1 MRVLL
6 VTHRYPPDGLAG
18 VEQYTQALAAELVR
32 AGDTVGIVTRR
43 PEASR
48 ELRIVRER
56 LPHGASLYRFTGGKV
71 RLDFP
76 LTHAKRLEQFF
87 EAVMAEVDPEVVH
100 FNHLVGLSPRFI
112 EIVHRLRVPIVVS
125 LHDFYFAC
133 PLVHLQKPSG
143 ELCPGPEGGRNCGRT
158 CFADQRH
165 PPALGDPVLRWGLR
179 TMYFRR
185 LLTMAQRLVSGSEY
199 VAEYFEKFV
208 PGGVRVRVIPN
219 GVPLEARGL
228 APGARSTPRER
239 GMLNLAYVGT
249 VAPHKGA
256 HRILEALR
264 VADLGSVQLLV
275 LGAIPGPHREYARAL
290 REQAATISGLKLC
303 VYGEFQR
310 AELPYLLDD
319 VDCVIVP
326 SLVPEAGPQVPR
338 EALAHGLPVIAS
350 RLGALPELVAEGEN
364 GFTFDPTRPGELA
377 AILRRLARDEGLL
390 GRLRQGVRDTPVVT
404 VSGHAGAVRAVYRE
418 AAKDLLHQRP
428 PCGADALETR
438 FLHEALLGL
447 RFGADP

>member
-32 AGDTVGIVTRR
+32 AGETVSIVTRR
-43 PEASR
+43 PGPSQ

-56 LPHGASLYRFTGGKV
+56 LPHDASLYRFSGGKV

-76 LTHAKRLEQFF
+76 LTHAERLEQFF

-100 FNHLVGLSPRFI
+100 FNQLMGLSPRFI
-112 EIVHRLRVPIVVS
+112 EIARRLRVPIVIS

-133 PLVHLQKPSG
+133 PLIHLQKPTG
-143 ELCPGPEGGRNCGRT
+143 EVCPGPDNGRNCGQT
-158 CFADQRH
+158 CFAHQRLH
-165 PPALGDPVLRWGLR
+165 TTLGNPVLRWGLR
-179 TMYFRR
+179 TIYCRR
-185 LLTMAQRLVSGSEY
+185 LLMMAQRLVAGSEY

-208 PGGVRVRVIPN
+208 PGGVRIKVIPN
-219 GVPLEARGL
+219 GVRLEGRGRR
-228 APGARSTPRER
+228 PGACSTPRER
-239 GMLNLAYVGT
+239 GMLNLAYLGT
-249 VAPHKGA
+249 VAPQKGA

-264 VADLGSVQLLV
+264 VADLGPIQLV
-275 LGAIPGPHREYARAL
+275 ILGAIPGPQQEYAQTL

-350 RLGALPELVAEGEN
+350 RLGALPELVAEGKN

-377 AILRRLARDEGLL
+377 AILRRLARDESLL
-390 GRLRQGVRDTPVVT
+390 SRLRQGVQNTPVVT

-418 AAKDLLHQRP
+418 AADDLLRQRP
-428 PCGADALETR
+428 ACGADAPETR
-438 FLHEALLGL
+438 FLHEALMGLG
-447 RFGADP
+447 FGADP

>member
-18 VEQYTQALAAELVR
+18 VEQYTQALAAELVQ
-32 AGDTVGIVTRR
+32 AGDAVTIVTRR
-43 PEASR
+43 PGGSR
-48 ELRIVRER
+48 ELGVVRER
-56 LPHGASLYRFTGGKV
+56 LPYGASLYRFTGGKV

-76 LTHAKRLEQFF
+76 LTDAERLEQFF
-87 EAVMAEVDPEVVH
+87 EAVVAEANPEVVH
-100 FNHLVGLSPRFI
+100 FNQLIGLSPRFI
-112 EIVHRLRVPIVVS
+112 EIAHRLRVAVVIS

-133 PLVHLQKPSG
+133 PLIHLQKPTG
-143 ELCPGPEGGRNCGRT
+143 ELCPGPDSGRNCGAT
-158 CFADQRH
+158 CFAHQRPH
-165 PPALGDPVLRWGLR
+165 TALADPVLRWGLR
-179 TMYFRR
+179 TVYFRR
-185 LLTMAQRLVSGSEY
+185 LLTMAQRLVSGSDY
-199 VAEYFEKFV
+199 VAQYFEKFV

-219 GVPLEARGL
+219 GVPQEPRGL
-228 APGARSTPRER
+228 APGAHSTPQKR
-239 GMLNLAYVGT
+239 GTLNLAYLGT

-264 VADLGSVQLLV
+264 VADLGSVQLRV
-275 LGAIPGPHREYARAL
+275 VGAIPGPHRDYTRTL

-303 VYGEFQR
+303 VYGEFKR

-326 SLVPEAGPQVPR
+326 SLIPEAGPQAPR

-390 GRLRQGVRDTPVVT
+390 GRLRQGARDTPVMT
-404 VSGHAGAVRAVYRE
+404 VSSHAGAVRAVYQE
-418 AAKDLLHQRP
+418 AAEDLLHQHP
-428 PCGADALETR
+428 PFGADDVETR